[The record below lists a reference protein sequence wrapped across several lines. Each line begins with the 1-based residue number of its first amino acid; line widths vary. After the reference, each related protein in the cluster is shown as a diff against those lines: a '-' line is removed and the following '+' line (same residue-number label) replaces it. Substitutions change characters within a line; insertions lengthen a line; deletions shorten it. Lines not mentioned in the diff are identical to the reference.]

1 MSEMVCDKVV
11 CERWCVTKVSG
22 ADGAGSRIQNQ
33 KQEPHTNMWGKRFK
47 TKKHAI
53 ICHKS
58 GAKGCMYFPNHASWA
73 KFFTLDLSGAALQHR
88 QIAPMFSN
96 KCFYILK

>member
-1 MSEMVCDKVV
+1 MVCDKG
-11 CERWCVTKVSG
+11 ERSG
-22 ADGAGSRIQNQ
+22 RGREQDTESKTRT
-33 KQEPHTNMWGKRFK
+33 PHKHVGKK
-47 TKKHAI
+47 DSKPKKHAI

>member
-1 MSEMVCDKVV
+1 MKDGWKEAGREAEAEARDRESETRTPHKVV
-11 CERWCVTKVSG
+11 GNKNPTHKHV
-22 ADGAGSRIQNQ
+22 
-33 KQEPHTNMWGKRFK
+33 GKK
-47 TKKHAI
+47 DSKPKKHAI

-58 GAKGCMYFPNHASWA
+58 GAKGCLYFPNHASWA
-73 KFFTLDLSGAALQHR
+73 KFFTLDLSGATLQHR